1 MNVRRSLLAI
11 MLLAAP
17 GIALATPS
25 TAVKVQTA
33 HRQTL
38 SDTVTAYGQLVPAP
52 GKLQWLS
59 SAQGGRIA
67 AILVSRGARVKK
79 GQALVRISATPQTQA
94 ALQTARSSLDSA
106 HAKLKQTQALEKNGL
121 ATRSDLA
128 SAQSAFETAKARL
141 AALQSEGVG
150 RHAHTLKA
158 GFAGVV
164 TRLPVTRGDWVS
176 PGGRIAALSPAEAL
190 WVRFG
195 LTPRQAAAIRHRAK
209 VTIKPVFGNGKTL
222 NSHVAQVDAQ
232 ADTATGLIDAEVP
245 VKAGSAGPFVGEWVS
260 GTITLHHVR
269 AVAVKRSAV
278 LKDTKGFYVFVV
290 DHGIARRVN
299 VTPVIRA
306 DGLVG
311 VKGLQ
316 PGASVV
322 TQGNFELH
330 DGDRVRIGNAGG
342 PAS

>member
-11 MLLAAP
+11 ALAAAP
-17 GIALATPS
+17 GIALAAPS

-33 HRQTL
+33 HLRTL
-38 SDTVTAYGQLVPAP
+38 SDTVTAYGQLIPAP

-59 SAQGGRIA
+59 AAQGGRIA

-79 GQALVRISATPQTQA
+79 GQALVRIAATPQTQA
-94 ALQTARSSLDSA
+94 ALQSARSSLASA
-106 HAKLKQTQALEKNGL
+106 RAKLKQTRTLEKSGL

-128 SAQSAFETAKARL
+128 SARGAFETAKARL
-141 AALQSEGVG
+141 AALETEGSG
-150 RHAHTLKA
+150 AHAHTLKA
-158 GFAGVV
+158 AFAGVV
-164 TRLPVTRGDWVS
+164 TRLPVARGDWVN
-176 PGGRIAALSPAEAL
+176 PGGHVAALSPADAL

-195 LTPRQAAAIRHRAK
+195 LTPRQAAAVRHRAK
-209 VTIKPVFGNGKTL
+209 VSIKPVFGNGRTL
-222 NSHVAQVDAQ
+222 PSHVAQVDAQ

-245 VKAGSAGPFVGEWVS
+245 VKAGSKGPFVGEWVR
-260 GTITLHHVR
+260 GTITLHHVK

-278 LKDTKGFYVFVV
+278 LKDAKGFYVFVI
-290 DHGIARRVN
+290 DHGIAHRVG
-299 VTPVIRA
+299 VTPLIRTE
-306 DGLVG
+306 GLVG
-311 VKGLQ
+311 LKGLA

-330 DGDRVRIGNAGG
+330 DGDHVRIEKARG